1 MRERR
6 VTIVRDWFAGVSLA
20 AFMAWVGVMFA
31 GLPNFLLA
39 VAGIAGFSAILFHMI
54 WKLSERSVGL
64 PATPAKNATTE
75 RLRNVLGQLL
85 SSGSNIL
92 THIQSSSERTDR
104 ASEIFR
110 KMELADLTYKWDQ
123 VAQQVI
129 RGLLGQSYVDQF
141 ESRISEKPRRVRT
154 ALAPEL
160 ADYWE
165 AVAWRLDWLDDRMNQ
180 MRG

>member
-39 VAGIAGFSAILFHMI
+39 VAGITGFSAVLMHML

-75 RLRNVLGQLL
+75 TLRIILGKLL
-85 SSGSNIL
+85 SSGAAIRTQIETSTVRTNPL
-92 THIQSSSERTDR
+92 SE
-104 ASEIFR
+104 EVR
-110 KMELADLTYKWDQ
+110 KMELASLTYKWDQ
-123 VAQQVI
+123 LAQRVI
-129 RGLLGQSYVDQF
+129 RGVLDQSYVDQF
-141 ESRISEKPRRVRT
+141 ES
-154 ALAPEL
+154 
-160 ADYWE
+160 
-165 AVAWRLDWLDDRMNQ
+165 
-180 MRG
+180 